1 MQQFGSFVVPG
12 ILIRLKSV
20 LPISP
25 QFFFLSISLGRHLE
39 VVTENTDT
47 VVVFKLDISNNAYP
61 YFTLAYLP
69 GTNDVVSWLWGY
81 FPVVESTISLYA

>member
-1 MQQFGSFVVPG
+1 MQQFGSFAVPG
-12 ILIRLKSV
+12 ILIRLTSV
-20 LPISP
+20 LPTSP
-25 QFFFLSISLGRHLE
+25 QFFLSISLGRHLV

-69 GTNDVVSWLWGY
+69 GTNYIVSWLLGY